1 MTPQFFL
8 DHIIRPALVA
18 IGHDGTDAEQL
29 LLGTALQE
37 SGLRNYRQEG
47 GGPALGYFQMEPEDH
62 NDIWAN
68 FLTGRKDLAARVW
81 LLLPSRAQPSADQ
94 LIPYP
99 HYAAAMCRVHY
110 LRVPEPI
117 PTDLAGQAAYYK
129 AHYNTP
135 AGAATTA
142 EYLANWQ
149 AAMEA
154 AAS

>member
-18 IGHDGTDAEQL
+18 IGLDGPDAERL

-37 SGLRNYRQEG
+37 SALRNYRQEG

-62 NDIWAN
+62 DDIWAN
-68 FLTGRKDLAARVW
+68 FLLGRKDLAAR
-81 LLLPSRAQPSADQ
+81 LRALLPARVQPSADQ

-110 LRVPEPI
+110 LRVPAPI

-129 AHYNTP
+129 IYYNTP
-135 AGAATTA
+135 EGAATTA

-149 AAMEA
+149 AAMDTVTA
-154 AAS
+154 

>member
-1 MTPQFFL
+1 MTPEFFL

-18 IGHDGTDAEQL
+18 IELDGADAEQL

-37 SGLRNYRQEG
+37 SALRNYRQE

-62 NDIWAN
+62 DDIWAN
-68 FLTGRKDLAARVW
+68 FLAGRKDLATRLRSLLPARV
-81 LLLPSRAQPSADQ
+81 QPAADQ

-110 LRVPEPI
+110 LRVPAPI

-149 AAMEA
+149 AAMSVA
-154 AAS
+154 IA

>member
-8 DHIIRPALVA
+8 DHIIRPALAA
-18 IGHDGTDAEQL
+18 IGLDGPDAEQL

-37 SGLRNYRQEG
+37 SALRNYRQEG

-62 NDIWAN
+62 DDIWAN
-68 FLTGRKDLAARVW
+68 FLAGRKDLAGRMRS
-81 LLLPSRAQPSADQ
+81 LLPVRVQPSADQ

-110 LRVPEPI
+110 LRVPAPI

-149 AAMEA
+149 AAMGVA
-154 AAS
+154 TT

>member
-8 DHIIRPALVA
+8 DHIIRPAIVA
-18 IGHDGTDAEQL
+18 IDLDGPDAEQL

-37 SGLRNYRQEG
+37 STLRNDQQAG

-62 NDIWAN
+62 DDIWAN
-68 FLTGRKDLAARVW
+68 FLAGRKDLSARVW
-81 LLLPSRAQPSADQ
+81 TLLPARVQPSANQ

-110 LRVPEPI
+110 LRVPAPI

-135 AGAATTA
+135 AGAATVA
-142 EYLANWQ
+142 EYLANWH
-149 AAMEA
+149 AAMGA
-154 AAS
+154 VTA

>member
-8 DHIIRPALVA
+8 DHIVRPALVA
-18 IGHDGTDAEQL
+18 IDLDGADAEQL

-62 NDIWAN
+62 DDIWAN
-68 FLTGRKDLAARVW
+68 FLAVRKDLAAR
-81 LLLPSRAQPSADQ
+81 LRSLLPARVQPSADQ

-110 LRVPEPI
+110 LRVPAPI

-129 AHYNTP
+129 AYYNTP
-135 AGAATTA
+135 EGAATTA

-149 AAMEA
+149 SAMGA
-154 AAS
+154 VTA

>member
-18 IGHDGTDAEQL
+18 IELDGSDAEQL

-47 GGPALGYFQMEPEDH
+47 GGPALGYFQLEPEDH
-62 NDIWAN
+62 DDIWVN
-68 FLTGRKDLAARVW
+68 FLVGRKDLAARVRS
-81 LLLPSRAQPSADQ
+81 LLPSRAQPSADQ

-110 LRVPEPI
+110 LRVPLPI
-117 PTDLAGQAAYYK
+117 PADLAGQAAYYK